1 MSRKV
6 SNNAGNIREMTSE
19 TDVFSVVGGMWTTV
33 ITATS
38 CWLTVLQNAHVFAW
52 FPPPTFF
59 YYMQI
64 NENDDENDATNR
76 QEVDFKDEEVKT
88 HRQSNGAKQPQV
100 AMRRHHQ

>member
-1 MSRKV
+1 
-6 SNNAGNIREMTSE
+6 
-19 TDVFSVVGGMWTTV
+19 
-33 ITATS
+33 
-38 CWLTVLQNAHVFAW
+38 
-52 FPPPTFF
+52 
-59 YYMQI
+59 MQI